1 MKFKPPAFLENIES
15 PVEGE
20 VALRKYAANPLSF
33 GGDGSLDLFA
43 GNSADA
49 TGNRTAIVIGIDE
62 VGRGPL
68 AGPVV
73 ACAAVLKS
81 PDALLTLNDSKK
93 LSRPKREAMFEQV
106 KDACACYAIASASV
120 EEIDEMNILE
130 ADFLAMRRAL
140 QALGFPGLN
149 ETAPEIPIDA
159 KGSLNDALSGSA
171 ACHPGLVPG
180 SPLASNVIQNNAA
193 NNVILNGAQRNEGSS
208 DSSSNVIM
216 LDPAAC
222 HPGLVPGSPL
232 ASNVI
237 QNNAANNVILN
248 GAQRNEGSSDS
259 SSNVVMPDPA
269 ACHPGLVPGSPLALN
284 ANILIA
290 VDGNLKIHGVPA
302 EKQMPIVKGDGRIAS
317 ISAASILAKVFRDRY
332 MDKLEE
338 LYPGY
343 GFDKHAGYG
352 TKAHLDAIRRQGFTP
367 AHRKSF
373 HPKSL

>member
-1 MKFKPPAFLENIES
+1 MKFKLPAFLENIES

-20 VALRKYAANPLSF
+20 VALRKFAANPLAF
-33 GGDGSLDLFA
+33 GGEPDLFSA
-43 GNSADA
+43 GNVAGSDASCADVANNSA
-49 TGNRTAIVIGIDE
+49 AIVIGIDE

-73 ACAAVLKS
+73 ACAAVLKT

-149 ETAPEIPIDA
+149 ETAPEIPIEV
-159 KGSLNDALSGSA
+159 KGSFN
-171 ACHPGLVPG
+171 CHPGLVPG
-180 SPLASNVIQNNAA
+180 SPFPS
-193 NNVILNGAQRNEGSS
+193 
-208 DSSSNVIM
+208 
-216 LDPAAC
+216 
-222 HPGLVPGSPL
+222 
-232 ASNVI
+232 
-237 QNNAANNVILN
+237 
-248 GAQRNEGSSDS
+248 
-259 SSNVVMPDPA
+259 
-269 ACHPGLVPGSPLALN
+269 
-284 ANILIA
+284 NILIA
-290 VDGNLKIHGVPA
+290 VDGNLKIRGVPA

-352 TKAHLDAIRRQGFTP
+352 TKAHLDAIRRQGYTP

-373 HPKSL
+373 HPKGL

>member
-1 MKFKPPAFLENIES
+1 MKFKLPAFLENIES

-20 VALRKYAANPLSF
+20 VALRKYAANPLAYS
-33 GGDGSLDLFA
+33 GDGTPDLFSSAGNGA
-43 GNSADA
+43 GNSS
-49 TGNRTAIVIGIDE
+49 AIVVGIDE

-149 ETAPEIPIDA
+149 ESAPEIPIEV
-159 KGSLNDALSGSA
+159 KGSLNDALNCA
-171 ACHPGLVPG
+171 ANDATNGVFQNK
-180 SPLASNVIQNNAA
+180 ATNAVIQNEVTNP
-193 NNVILNGAQRNEGSS
+193 VILNGAQRNEGSS
-208 DSSSNVIM
+208 DGSSN
-216 LDPAAC
+216 A
-222 HPGLVPGSPL
+222 SPL
-232 ASNVI
+232 SSLHSV
-237 QNNAANNVILN
+237 QDST
-248 GAQRNEGSSDS
+248 AQSYSQVNLPVRHSSLS
-259 SSNVVMPDPA
+259 SFVSR
-269 ACHPGLVPGSPLALN
+269 LSS
-284 ANILIA
+284 NILIA

-302 EKQMPIVKGDGRIAS
+302 DKQMPIVKGDGRIAS

-332 MDKLEE
+332 MDRLEE

-373 HPKSL
+373 HPNGL

>member
-1 MKFKPPAFLENIES
+1 MLIAENDDEAFCVAPTLSNFWLMKFKLPAFLENIES

-20 VALRKYAANPLSF
+20 VALRK
-33 GGDGSLDLFA
+33 FA
-43 GNSADA
+43 VENSA
-49 TGNRTAIVIGIDE
+49 IVVGIDE

-93 LSRPKREAMFEQV
+93 LSRPKREAMFDAV

-120 EEIDEMNILE
+120 EEIDEINILE

-149 ETAPEIPIDA
+149 ETAPEIPIEV
-159 KGSLNDALSGSA
+159 KGSLKDAA
-171 ACHPGLVPG
+171 
-180 SPLASNVIQNNAA
+180 
-193 NNVILNGAQRNEGSS
+193 NVILNEAQRNEGSS
-208 DSSSNVIM
+208 
-216 LDPAAC
+216 
-222 HPGLVPGSPL
+222 
-232 ASNVI
+232 
-237 QNNAANNVILN
+237 N
-248 GAQRNEGSSDS
+248 GF
-259 SSNVVMPDPA
+259 P
-269 ACHPGLVPGSPLALN
+269 
-284 ANILIA
+284 NILIA
-290 VDGNLKIHGVPA
+290 VDGNLKIDKMPQDI
-302 EKQMPIVKGDGRIAS
+302 QMPIVKGDGRIAS

>member
-1 MKFKPPAFLENIES
+1 MKFKLPAFLENIES

-20 VALRKYAANPLSF
+20 VALRKYAANPLAF
-33 GGDGSLDLFA
+33 GGDGSPDLFSSA
-43 GNSADA
+43 GLNADCADADGNSS
-49 TGNRTAIVIGIDE
+49 AIVIGIDE

-149 ETAPEIPIDA
+149 ETAPEIPIEV
-159 KGSLNDALSGSA
+159 KGSFADAAKAVAANDAM
-171 ACHPGLVPG
+171 
-180 SPLASNVIQNNAA
+180 Q
-193 NNVILNGAQRNEGSS
+193 NVILTPKAEGSS
-208 DSSSNVIM
+208 
-216 LDPAAC
+216 
-222 HPGLVPGSPL
+222 
-232 ASNVI
+232 
-237 QNNAANNVILN
+237 
-248 GAQRNEGSSDS
+248 EGSSNEYPLS
-259 SSNVVMPDPA
+259 SFVSR
-269 ACHPGLVPGSPLALN
+269 LSS
-284 ANILIA
+284 NILIA

-373 HPKSL
+373 HPKGL

>member
-1 MKFKPPAFLENIES
+1 MKFKLPAFLENIES

-20 VALRKYAANPLSF
+20 VALRKYAANPLAF
-33 GGDGSLDLFA
+33 GGEPDLFSA
-43 GNSADA
+43 GNVAGSDASCADVANNSA
-49 TGNRTAIVIGIDE
+49 AIVIGIDE

-73 ACAAVLKS
+73 ACATVLKT

-149 ETAPEIPIDA
+149 ETAPEIPIEV
-159 KGSLNDALSGSA
+159 KGSLNEALHPNDASGS
-171 ACHPGLVPG
+171 
-180 SPLASNVIQNNAA
+180 
-193 NNVILNGAQRNEGSS
+193 VILNAKREGSS
-208 DSSSNVIM
+208 DGSN
-216 LDPAAC
+216 A
-222 HPGLVPGSPL
+222 SPL
-232 ASNVI
+232 
-237 QNNAANNVILN
+237 
-248 GAQRNEGSSDS
+248 SSLVSHLS
-259 SSNVVMPDPA
+259 S
-269 ACHPGLVPGSPLALN
+269 
-284 ANILIA
+284 NILIA
-290 VDGNLKIHGVPA
+290 VDGNLKIRGVPA

-352 TKAHLDAIRRQGFTP
+352 TKAHLDAIRRQGYTP

-373 HPKSL
+373 HPKGL

>member
-1 MKFKPPAFLENIES
+1 MKFKLPAFLENIES

-20 VALRKYAANPLSF
+20 VALRKYVANPLAYS
-33 GGDGSLDLFA
+33 GDGSPDLFSSA
-43 GNSADA
+43 VNDADSNGNCVDVVRDCA
-49 TGNRTAIVIGIDE
+49 AIVIGVDE

-93 LSRPKREAMFEQV
+93 LSRPKREAMFEAV

-149 ETAPEIPIDA
+149 ETAPEIPIEV
-159 KGSLNDALSGSA
+159 KGSLKDA
-171 ACHPGLVPG
+171 
-180 SPLASNVIQNNAA
+180 ASVILNGVSNH
-193 NNVILNGAQRNEGSS
+193 VFLNGAQRNEGTS
-208 DSSSNVIM
+208 D
-216 LDPAAC
+216 
-222 HPGLVPGSPL
+222 GSY
-232 ASNVI
+232 
-237 QNNAANNVILN
+237 
-248 GAQRNEGSSDS
+248 
-259 SSNVVMPDPA
+259 
-269 ACHPGLVPGSPLALN
+269 
-284 ANILIA
+284 NILIA
-290 VDGNLKIHGVPA
+290 VDGNLKIRGVSA

-338 LYPGY
+338 IYPGY

-352 TKAHLDAIRRQGFTP
+352 TKAHLDAIRRQGLTP

-373 HPKSL
+373 HPKGL

>member
-1 MKFKPPAFLENIES
+1 MKFKLPAFLENIES

-20 VALRKYAANPLSF
+20 VALRKFAANPLAYSS
-33 GGDGSLDLFA
+33 DGSPDLFSAA
-43 GNSADA
+43 GNVAGD
-49 TGNRTAIVIGIDE
+49 AIVIGIDE

-120 EEIDEMNILE
+120 EEIDEVNILE

-149 ETAPEIPIDA
+149 ESAPEIPIEV
-159 KGSLNDALSGSA
+159 KGSLSSLSS
-171 ACHPGLVPG
+171 
-180 SPLASNVIQNNAA
+180 
-193 NNVILNGAQRNEGSS
+193 
-208 DSSSNVIM
+208 
-216 LDPAAC
+216 
-222 HPGLVPGSPL
+222 
-232 ASNVI
+232 
-237 QNNAANNVILN
+237 
-248 GAQRNEGSSDS
+248 
-259 SSNVVMPDPA
+259 
-269 ACHPGLVPGSPLALN
+269 
-284 ANILIA
+284 NILIA

-352 TKAHLDAIRRQGFTP
+352 TKAHLDAIRRQGFSP

>member
-1 MKFKPPAFLENIES
+1 MKFKLPAFLENIES

-20 VALRKYAANPLSF
+20 VALRRFAANPLAF
-33 GGDGSLDLFA
+33 GGDLDLFSA
-43 GNSADA
+43 GANGTLSGNAAENSA
-49 TGNRTAIVIGIDE
+49 IVVGIDE

-93 LSRPKREAMFEQV
+93 LSRPKREAMFDAV

-120 EEIDEMNILE
+120 EEIDEINILE

-149 ETAPEIPIDA
+149 ETAPEIPIEV
-159 KGSLNDALSGSA
+159 KGSLKDAA
-171 ACHPGLVPG
+171 
-180 SPLASNVIQNNAA
+180 
-193 NNVILNGAQRNEGSS
+193 NVILNEAQRNEGSS
-208 DSSSNVIM
+208 
-216 LDPAAC
+216 
-222 HPGLVPGSPL
+222 
-232 ASNVI
+232 
-237 QNNAANNVILN
+237 N
-248 GAQRNEGSSDS
+248 GF
-259 SSNVVMPDPA
+259 P
-269 ACHPGLVPGSPLALN
+269 
-284 ANILIA
+284 NILVA
-290 VDGNLKIHGVPA
+290 VDGNLKIRGVPA

>member
-1 MKFKPPAFLENIES
+1 VRDALNDEDAFSVASTLPKFLFMKFKLPAFLENIES

-20 VALRKYAANPLSF
+20 VALRKFAANPLAF
-33 GGDGSLDLFA
+33 GGDLDLF
-43 GNSADA
+43 SADA
-49 TGNRTAIVIGIDE
+49 NGASSGSAVENSAIVVGIDE

-93 LSRPKREAMFEQV
+93 LSRPKREAMFDAV

-120 EEIDEMNILE
+120 EEIDEINILE

-149 ETAPEIPIDA
+149 ETAPEIPIEA
-159 KGSLNDALSGSA
+159 KGSLKDAA
-171 ACHPGLVPG
+171 
-180 SPLASNVIQNNAA
+180 
-193 NNVILNGAQRNEGSS
+193 NVILNEAQRNEGSS
-208 DSSSNVIM
+208 
-216 LDPAAC
+216 
-222 HPGLVPGSPL
+222 
-232 ASNVI
+232 
-237 QNNAANNVILN
+237 N
-248 GAQRNEGSSDS
+248 GF
-259 SSNVVMPDPA
+259 P
-269 ACHPGLVPGSPLALN
+269 
-284 ANILIA
+284 NILVA
-290 VDGNLKIHGVPA
+290 VDGNLKIRGVPA

>member
-1 MKFKPPAFLENIES
+1 MKFKLPAFLENIES

-20 VALRKYAANPLSF
+20 VALRKFAANPLAF
-33 GGDGSLDLFA
+33 GGDLDLFSA
-43 GNSADA
+43 GANGASSGSAVENSA
-49 TGNRTAIVIGIDE
+49 IVVGIDE

-93 LSRPKREAMFEQV
+93 LSRPKREAMFDAV

-120 EEIDEMNILE
+120 EEIDEINILE

-149 ETAPEIPIDA
+149 ETAPEIPIEV
-159 KGSLNDALSGSA
+159 KGSLKDAA
-171 ACHPGLVPG
+171 
-180 SPLASNVIQNNAA
+180 
-193 NNVILNGAQRNEGSS
+193 NVILNEAPRNEGSS
-208 DSSSNVIM
+208 
-216 LDPAAC
+216 
-222 HPGLVPGSPL
+222 
-232 ASNVI
+232 
-237 QNNAANNVILN
+237 N
-248 GAQRNEGSSDS
+248 GF
-259 SSNVVMPDPA
+259 P
-269 ACHPGLVPGSPLALN
+269 
-284 ANILIA
+284 NILIA
-290 VDGNLKIHGVPA
+290 VDGNLKIDKMPQDI
-302 EKQMPIVKGDGRIAS
+302 QMPIVKGDGRIAS

>member
-1 MKFKPPAFLENIES
+1 MKFKLPAFLENIES

-20 VALRKYAANPLSF
+20 VALRKYAANPLAYS
-33 GGDGSLDLFA
+33 GDGSPDLFSAA
-43 GNSADA
+43 GNGAGLDANCAD
-49 TGNRTAIVIGIDE
+49 GNGNCAAIVVGIDE

-106 KDACACYAIASASV
+106 KYACACYAIASASV

-149 ETAPEIPIDA
+149 ETAPEIPIEV
-159 KGSLNDALSGSA
+159 KGSLNDALNCA
-171 ACHPGLVPG
+171 AN
-180 SPLASNVIQNNAA
+180 AVIQNEVTNP
-193 NNVILNGAQRNEGSS
+193 VILNGAQRNEGSS
-208 DSSSNVIM
+208 D
-216 LDPAAC
+216 
-222 HPGLVPGSPL
+222 GSY
-232 ASNVI
+232 
-237 QNNAANNVILN
+237 
-248 GAQRNEGSSDS
+248 
-259 SSNVVMPDPA
+259 
-269 ACHPGLVPGSPLALN
+269 
-284 ANILIA
+284 NILIA
-290 VDGNLKIHGVPA
+290 VDGNLKIRGVPA
-302 EKQMPIVKGDGRIAS
+302 DKQMPIVKGDGRIAS

-332 MDKLEE
+332 MDRLEE

-373 HPKSL
+373 HPKGL

>member
-1 MKFKPPAFLENIES
+1 MKFKLPAFLENIES

-20 VALRKYAANPLSF
+20 VALRKFAANPLAF
-33 GGDGSLDLFA
+33 GGDLDLFSAENVA
-43 GNSADA
+43 GADANSADVA
-49 TGNRTAIVIGIDE
+49 NNSAAIVVGIDE

-106 KDACACYAIASASV
+106 KNACACYAIASASV

-149 ETAPEIPIDA
+149 ETAPEIPIEA
-159 KGSLNDALSGSA
+159 KGSFADAAKAVAANDAM
-171 ACHPGLVPG
+171 
-180 SPLASNVIQNNAA
+180 Q
-193 NNVILNGAQRNEGSS
+193 NVILTPKAEGSSEVSKTVILNEAPRNEGSS
-208 DSSSNVIM
+208 DGSSN
-216 LDPAAC
+216 A
-222 HPGLVPGSPL
+222 SPL
-232 ASNVI
+232 
-237 QNNAANNVILN
+237 
-248 GAQRNEGSSDS
+248 SSLVSHLS
-259 SSNVVMPDPA
+259 S
-269 ACHPGLVPGSPLALN
+269 
-284 ANILIA
+284 NILIA

-373 HPKSL
+373 HPKGL

>member
-1 MKFKPPAFLENIES
+1 MLIAENDDEAFCVAPTLSIFWLMKFKLPAFLENIES

-20 VALRKYAANPLSF
+20 VALRKC
-33 GGDGSLDLFA
+33 DVE
-43 GNSADA
+43 NSA
-49 TGNRTAIVIGIDE
+49 IVVGIDE

-93 LSRPKREAMFEQV
+93 LSRPKREAMFDAV

-120 EEIDEMNILE
+120 EEIDEINILE

-149 ETAPEIPIDA
+149 ETAPEIPIEV
-159 KGSLNDALSGSA
+159 KGSLKDAA
-171 ACHPGLVPG
+171 
-180 SPLASNVIQNNAA
+180 
-193 NNVILNGAQRNEGSS
+193 NVILNEAQRNEGSS
-208 DSSSNVIM
+208 
-216 LDPAAC
+216 
-222 HPGLVPGSPL
+222 
-232 ASNVI
+232 
-237 QNNAANNVILN
+237 N
-248 GAQRNEGSSDS
+248 GF
-259 SSNVVMPDPA
+259 P
-269 ACHPGLVPGSPLALN
+269 
-284 ANILIA
+284 NILIA
-290 VDGNLKIHGVPA
+290 VDGNLKIDKMPQDI
-302 EKQMPIVKGDGRIAS
+302 QMPIVKGDGRIAS

>member
-20 VALRKYAANPLSF
+20 VALRKYAANPFSF

-49 TGNRTAIVIGIDE
+49 TGNRAAIVIGIDE

-159 KGSLNDALSGSA
+159 KGSLN
-171 ACHPGLVPG
+171 
-180 SPLASNVIQNNAA
+180 NVILNNAA

-208 DSSSNVIM
+208 DSSS
-216 LDPAAC
+216 D
-222 HPGLVPGSPL
+222 
-232 ASNVI
+232 
-237 QNNAANNVILN
+237 
-248 GAQRNEGSSDS
+248 
-259 SSNVVMPDPA
+259 VVMPDPA

-373 HPKSL
+373 HPKGL

>member
-1 MKFKPPAFLENIES
+1 MKFKLPAFLENIES

-20 VALRKYAANPLSF
+20 VALRKYAANPLAF
-33 GGDGSLDLFA
+33 GGDLDLFSAENVA
-43 GNSADA
+43 GSDASCANVANNSA
-49 TGNRTAIVIGIDE
+49 AIVIGIDE

-149 ETAPEIPIDA
+149 ETAPEIPIEV
-159 KGSLNDALSGSA
+159 KGSFN
-171 ACHPGLVPG
+171 CHPGLVPG
-180 SPLASNVIQNNAA
+180 SPFPS
-193 NNVILNGAQRNEGSS
+193 
-208 DSSSNVIM
+208 
-216 LDPAAC
+216 
-222 HPGLVPGSPL
+222 
-232 ASNVI
+232 
-237 QNNAANNVILN
+237 
-248 GAQRNEGSSDS
+248 
-259 SSNVVMPDPA
+259 
-269 ACHPGLVPGSPLALN
+269 
-284 ANILIA
+284 NILIA
-290 VDGNLKIHGVPA
+290 VDGNLKIRGVPA

-352 TKAHLDAIRRQGFTP
+352 TKAHLDAIRRQGYTP
-367 AHRKSF
+367 VHRKSF
-373 HPKSL
+373 HPKGL

>member
-1 MKFKPPAFLENIES
+1 MLIAENDDEAFCVAPTLSNFWLMKFKLPAFLENIES

-20 VALRKYAANPLSF
+20 VTLRKFAANPLAF
-33 GGDGSLDLFA
+33 GGDLDLFFA
-43 GNSADA
+43 GANGTSSGSAVENSA
-49 TGNRTAIVIGIDE
+49 IVVGIDE

-93 LSRPKREAMFEQV
+93 LSRPKREAMFDAV

-120 EEIDEMNILE
+120 EEIDEINILE

-149 ETAPEIPIDA
+149 ETAPEIPIEV
-159 KGSLNDALSGSA
+159 KGSLKDAA
-171 ACHPGLVPG
+171 
-180 SPLASNVIQNNAA
+180 
-193 NNVILNGAQRNEGSS
+193 NVILNEAQRNEGSS
-208 DSSSNVIM
+208 
-216 LDPAAC
+216 
-222 HPGLVPGSPL
+222 
-232 ASNVI
+232 
-237 QNNAANNVILN
+237 N
-248 GAQRNEGSSDS
+248 GF
-259 SSNVVMPDPA
+259 P
-269 ACHPGLVPGSPLALN
+269 
-284 ANILIA
+284 NILVA
-290 VDGNLKIHGVPA
+290 VDGNLKIRGVPA